1 MFNGIITLFN
11 IAEAITNKQI
21 SSSPPIIDNE
31 KTETQKQNDKRFL
44 LMLKQINWD
53 LGSGSEI
60 CTNITSGIT
69 DSSNQFHTIL
79 SLYSDLGGYLLSSS
93 STSTNNRFINSC
105 VLNKGSHRVIIA
117 PSTTE
122 NNKYILYSCILE
134 SDNICNFERNN

>member
-1 MFNGIITLFN
+1 
-11 IAEAITNKQI
+11 
-21 SSSPPIIDNE
+21 
-31 KTETQKQNDKRFL
+31 QKQNDKRFL
-44 LMLKQINWD
+44 LMFKQINGD

-60 CTNITSGIT
+60 CNNITSGIT

-79 SLYSDLGGYLLSSS
+79 SLYSDLGGYLISSN